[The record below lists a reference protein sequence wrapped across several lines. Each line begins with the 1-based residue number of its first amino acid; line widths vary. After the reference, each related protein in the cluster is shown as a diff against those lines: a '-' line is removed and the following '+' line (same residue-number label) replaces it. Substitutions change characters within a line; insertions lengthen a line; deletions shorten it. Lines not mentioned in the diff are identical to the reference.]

1 MTGPLT
7 VVAALLLGFVASSHC
22 VLMCGG
28 ITSALGLATG
38 TNAAGRPRML
48 LLACYQLG
56 RISSYAIA
64 GLLFSSTL
72 GHFVALLDR
81 ESVRQGLRVLTAGAL
96 ALSALVAFG
105 RIRDPGGAIG
115 RRIWPAIAAQGRR
128 LLPVT
133 NPGRALAF
141 GMLWGWMPCGFV
153 YTVLLVATLQADP
166 AQGALT
172 MAAFGAGTAPAMFAL
187 ALGAGR
193 QMQRWT
199 VPGGRRL
206 VGSLL
211 LLTAAVTLLGPWL
224 MPSLPSLQAWLP
236 FDCTIASTLL

>member
-1 MTGPLT
+1 MTGTLT

-38 TNAAGRPRML
+38 TNAAGRPRL
-48 LLACYQLG
+48 LLLVCYQLG
-56 RISSYAIA
+56 RVLSYALA
-64 GLLFSSTL
+64 GLLLSSTL
-72 GHFVALLDR
+72 GHFIALLDHDA
-81 ESVRQGLRVLTAGAL
+81 VRQGLRVLTAGAL

-133 NPGRALAF
+133 SPARALAF

-166 AQGALT
+166 VRGALT

-193 QMQRWT
+193 QMRRWT
-199 VPGGRRL
+199 APGGRQI

-211 LLTAAVTLLGPWL
+211 LLSATITLLGPWL
-224 MPSLPSLQAWLP
+224 MLTVPQLQAWLP
-236 FDCTIASTLL
+236 FDCAIASTLQ